1 MNTYMIPRE
10 ATNENRFLIFT
21 PQAAIFSLIGFGI
34 GLCFVFI
41 FNFIADMA
49 QNSIATYIGWGICV
63 LIVLIGYALGTFNI
77 PDTTAFD
84 ICRKTGGE
92 PAYVI
97 IKRAVTFNKRKKIY
111 IYERGKF

>member
-1 MNTYMIPRE
+1 MIPRKQ
-10 ATNENRFLIFT
+10 TNENRFLNLT
-21 PQAAIFSLIGFGI
+21 PQAAIFLLIGFGI

-41 FNFIADMA
+41 FNFIADITE
-49 QNSIATYIGWGICV
+49 NSVLSYIGWGICA
-63 LIVLIGYALGTFNI
+63 LIALIGAALGTFDI
-77 PDTTAFD
+77 PDITAFD

-97 IKRAVTFNKRKKIY
+97 IKRAVTFNQRKKIY